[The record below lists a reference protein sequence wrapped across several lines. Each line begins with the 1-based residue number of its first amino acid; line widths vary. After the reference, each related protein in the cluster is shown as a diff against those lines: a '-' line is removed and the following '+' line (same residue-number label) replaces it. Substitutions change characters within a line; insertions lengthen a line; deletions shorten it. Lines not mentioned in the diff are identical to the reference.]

1 MKKVLITGFDPF
13 GGESINPAFEAVK
26 ALPDSI
32 EGYEIIKK
40 EIPTVFE
47 KSYKVL
53 FETIDQVKPEIVI
66 CVGQAGG
73 RFEVSPERVAIN
85 VDDARIKDNEG
96 NQPIDVKVFEDGEN
110 AYFTNL
116 PIKKMVDDMKQGA
129 VPAVVSNTAGTF
141 VCNHIMYALM
151 YYINKNNLNIR
162 GGFIH
167 VPYLPEQVLD
177 KKGQPFMSQELI
189 TKGLEISIASAIK
202 NIVDIKA
209 VGGQIS

>member
-26 ALPDSI
+26 ALPDTI

-53 FETIDQVKPEIVI
+53 FEAIDQVKPEIVI

-85 VDDARIKDNEG
+85 IDDARIKDNEG
-96 NQPIDVKVFEDGEN
+96 NQPIDTKVFEDGEN

-116 PIKKMVDDMKQGA
+116 PIKKMVDDMKNGS

-151 YYINKNNLNIR
+151 YYIHKNNLDIR

-202 NIVDIKA
+202 TTVDIKA
-209 VGGQIS
+209 VGGEIS